1 MTSLPKPGPKNLIS
15 DIDGLRVGNAEDKKL
30 NSGVTA
36 LIPDE
41 ATTCAVHVMGGGPG
55 TRDTELLSP
64 ENTVEK
70 IDGLF
75 LSGGSAFGLDAGGG
89 VQAWLRENNRGFS
102 LAGQTI
108 PLVPGAI
115 LFDLA
120 NGGDKDW
127 GRYSPYQELGYQAAQ
142 NPSDDFSLGSVGA
155 GKGALVAGGKGAMLG
170 GLGSASLQL
179 ENGITLGALVAVNAL
194 GGPMMGSSKHFWAAP
209 FEIGNEFGGKGLPEP
224 LPADVADL
232 KIKFRDQVAAGQNTT
247 IAIIATDAQLTKAQ
261 AKRLAI
267 AAHDGIARAIWP
279 AHTPLDGDLVFA
291 MATGKSGIVPST
303 NDWIDLGAH
312 AASTMSRA
320 IARGVFHASADKASL
335 FPAYKDLP

>member
-1 MTSLPKPGPKNLIS
+1 MTSFPKPGPKNLIS
-15 DIDGLRVGNAEDKKL
+15 DVAGLRVGNAEDEKL

-41 ATTCAVHVMGGGPG
+41 AAICAVHVMGGGPG

-89 VQAWLRENNRGFS
+89 VQALLRENNRGFS

-120 NGGDKDW
+120 NGGDKGW

-142 NPSDDFSLGSVGA
+142 NASDSFSLGSVGA
-155 GKGALVAGGKGAMLG
+155 GKGALVAGGKSAMLG

-194 GGPMMGSSKHFWAAP
+194 GSPLMGSSKHFWAAP
-209 FEIGNEFGGKGLPEP
+209 FEIGNEFGHKGLPEP
-224 LPADVADL
+224 LPADVAGL

-291 MATGKSGIVPST
+291 MATGKSNITPNI

-312 AASTMSRA
+312 TASTMSRA